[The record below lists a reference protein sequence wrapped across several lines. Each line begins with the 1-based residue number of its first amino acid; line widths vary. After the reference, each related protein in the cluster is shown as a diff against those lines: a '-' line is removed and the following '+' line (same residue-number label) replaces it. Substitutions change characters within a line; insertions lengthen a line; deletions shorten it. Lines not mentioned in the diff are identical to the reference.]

1 MEEDF
6 AHLVLSLWKTPLDLD
21 DYSHM
26 DVLTL
31 KLHKLKC
38 TIKDWERLKNH
49 ERRKQILEIN
59 EGISNILKE
68 DSGLLFASN
77 ADKLKVL

>member
-1 MEEDF
+1 
-6 AHLVLSLWKTPLDLD
+6 
-21 DYSHM
+21 M

-31 KLHKLKC
+31 KLCKLKC
-38 TIKDWERLKNH
+38 TVKDWERLKNH

-68 DSGLLFASN
+68 DSGLLSASN
-77 ADKLKVL
+77 AEKLKVLQDRKDKY